1 MKQLVFGF
9 TFRRAFTENAQ
20 RLNLTPPSQTHTNL
34 LFSMQS
40 PISKQCFEG
49 PVPEQSGGTEPRL
62 HMGFHSQA
70 LTATVQNSSCS
81 KNKEM
86 FYDTIIKQCK
96 TEQPTTV

>member
-1 MKQLVFGF
+1 
-9 TFRRAFTENAQ
+9 
-20 RLNLTPPSQTHTNL
+20 
-34 LFSMQS
+34 MQS